1 MSEDMSREHQEQ
13 RDHLQRVFTAADAV
27 EYIQAAQTHLAAAG
41 GFDATLDSLEQAI
54 SEIRAVTG
62 APNGETDHEE
72 EEDQS

>member
-54 SEIRAVTG
+54 SEIQAVTSV
-62 APNGETDHEE
+62 PDHEE
-72 EEDQS
+72 DEDQS